1 METNVADLQNKIG
14 YKFND
19 TALLYKALTHTSYT
33 NENKMK
39 KNDSNERLEF
49 LGDAI
54 LELISSEYLFD
65 NYPDM
70 DEGYLTKLR
79 AALVSE
85 KPLSIVAK
93 QIGLGNYIFLSK
105 GEDLNGGRMRPSI
118 TSDAVEALLGAIY
131 LDGGIDNARKF
142 VYKYIVNDIENKE
155 LFVDSK
161 TNLQELIQKYK
172 LGELNYKM
180 ISESGPDHNKEYVY
194 SCCIGDKEIGRGKG
208 NTKKGAEQE
217 AAYNAII
224 SLKKKQK

>member
-70 DEGYLTKLR
+70 
-79 AALVSE
+79 
-85 KPLSIVAK
+85 
-93 QIGLGNYIFLSK
+93 
-105 GEDLNGGRMRPSI
+105 
-118 TSDAVEALLGAIY
+118 
-131 LDGGIDNARKF
+131 
-142 VYKYIVNDIENKE
+142 
-155 LFVDSK
+155 
-161 TNLQELIQKYK
+161 
-172 LGELNYKM
+172 
-180 ISESGPDHNKEYVY
+180 ES
-194 SCCIGDKEIGRGKG
+194 
-208 NTKKGAEQE
+208 
-217 AAYNAII
+217 
-224 SLKKKQK
+224 